1 MIGSGR
7 KEIFVLKTFEE
18 LAVKLE
24 EHGKNAVQF
33 RVKTELLEESAARC
47 REAKTAKAY
56 KKEQRTLKEIRVWLD
71 GFLTG
76 LMIDNWI
83 TQDELIRLYRIML
96 DMQFL

>member
-1 MIGSGR
+1 MI
-7 KEIFVLKTFEE
+7 KTLEE

-24 EHGKNAVQF
+24 EHGKNAAQF
-33 RVKTELLEESAARC
+33 RVKTELLEESAARS
-47 REAKTAKAY
+47 RAAKTAKAY
-56 KKEQRTLKEIRVWLD
+56 KKEQRTLREIRAWLD

-83 TQDELIRLYRIML
+83 TQDEFMRLYRLML

>member
-7 KEIFVLKTFEE
+7 KEIFVLKAFEE

-33 RVKTELLEESAARC
+33 RVKTELLEEYAAKSRA
-47 REAKTAKAY
+47 AKTAKTY
-56 KKEQRTLKEIRVWLD
+56 KKEQRTLKEIREWLD

-83 TQDELIRLYRIML
+83 TQDEFIRLYRIML